1 MSIEQKILFDYIK
14 IPRRILSNISSNF
27 KNGFGKC
34 LFSYVML
41 LSLSTY
47 SASAKK
53 PYVHIDSFS
62 ELQNI
67 LKLNLKDFEE
77 TLKLLTKLK
86 LISIENSTIY
96 ITGFEVTEANKNFRH
111 PNIIKGIKTS
121 FGFIFVPKC
130 DIKTLESLNAKY
142 YSCDIITSLFLK
154 FVYRD
159 PALPNSL
166 NNSAICYFNDI
177 GYLTSYGKLSEKYDK
192 SKSII
197 YEIITKAEKNN
208 ILSVTKNARYSI
220 LSCNNYEQLFSPYNK
235 EK

>member
-1 MSIEQKILFDYIK
+1 MNIQQKILFDYIK
-14 IPRRILSNISSNF
+14 IPRRILRTISCNF
-27 KNGFGKC
+27 NNGFGKC
-34 LFSYVML
+34 LFSYIMI
-41 LSLSTY
+41 LSLSTFSK
-47 SASAKK
+47 SANK
-53 PYVHIDSFS
+53 PYVHIDSFTD
-62 ELQNI
+62 LQNI
-67 LKLNLKDFEE
+67 LKLNSKDFEE

-121 FGFIFVPKC
+121 FGFVFVPKC

-154 FVYRD
+154 LVYKD
-159 PALPNSL
+159 PSLPNSL
-166 NNSAICYFNDI
+166 NNSAICYFNDT
-177 GYLTSYGKLSEKYDK
+177 GYLTSYGKLSEKYNK
-192 SKSII
+192 SKSVIYDII
-197 YEIITKAEKNN
+197 AKAEKNN

-220 LSCNNYEQLFSPYNK
+220 LSCNNYENLFSSNNK

>member
-1 MSIEQKILFDYIK
+1 MNIQQKILFDYIK
-14 IPRRILSNISSNF
+14 IPRRILRTISYNF
-27 KNGFGKC
+27 NNGFGKC
-34 LFSYVML
+34 LFSYIMI
-41 LSLSTY
+41 LSLSTFSK
-47 SASAKK
+47 SANK
-53 PYVHIDSFS
+53 PYVHIDSFTD
-62 ELQNI
+62 LQNI
-67 LKLNLKDFEE
+67 LKLNSKDFEE

-121 FGFIFVPKC
+121 FGFVFVPKC

-154 FVYRD
+154 LVYKD
-159 PALPNSL
+159 PSLPNSL
-166 NNSAICYFNDI
+166 NNSAICYFNDT
-177 GYLTSYGKLSEKYDK
+177 GYLTSYGKLSEKYNK
-192 SKSII
+192 SKSVIYDII
-197 YEIITKAEKNN
+197 AKAEKNN

-220 LSCNNYEQLFSPYNK
+220 LSCNNYENLFSSNNK

>member
-1 MSIEQKILFDYIK
+1 MNIQQKILFDYIK
-14 IPRRILSNISSNF
+14 IPRRILRTISYNF
-27 KNGFGKC
+27 NNGFGKC
-34 LFSYVML
+34 LFSYIMI
-41 LSLSTY
+41 LSLSNFSK
-47 SASAKK
+47 SANK
-53 PYVHIDSFS
+53 PYVHIDSFTD
-62 ELQNI
+62 LQNI
-67 LKLNLKDFEE
+67 LKLNSKDFEE

-121 FGFIFVPKC
+121 FGFVFVPKC

-154 FVYRD
+154 LVYKD
-159 PALPNSL
+159 PSLPNSL
-166 NNSAICYFNDI
+166 NNSAICYFNDT
-177 GYLTSYGKLSEKYDK
+177 GYLTSYGKLSEKYNK
-192 SKSII
+192 SKSVIYDII
-197 YEIITKAEKNN
+197 AKAEKNN

-220 LSCNNYEQLFSPYNK
+220 LSCNNYENLFSSNNK